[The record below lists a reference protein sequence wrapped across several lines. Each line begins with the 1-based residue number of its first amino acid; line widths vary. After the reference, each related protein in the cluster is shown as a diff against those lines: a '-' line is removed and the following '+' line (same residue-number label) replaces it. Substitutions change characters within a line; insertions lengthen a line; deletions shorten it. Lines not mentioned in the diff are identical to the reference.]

1 MLLTFSNLTAVWISR
16 NYEDKII
23 NDHLPCYSPPLTSL
37 FVISFLVCRGN
48 YCAWSNRF
56 CYKNIG
62 FLNICPPTAFFVLFV
77 MKVMA
82 LVAGRE
88 RTCVTRLFRDIQIFS
103 SICYMKLPLNR
114 HTSINLLL
122 QFNVDAL
129 KKLAQHILEKKIE
142 NPLKRYQERMRWH
155 TEVTHTKVRSSL
167 HCGAENHWTRL
178 TRRGFV

>member
-1 MLLTFSNLTAVWISR
+1 
-16 NYEDKII
+16 
-23 NDHLPCYSPPLTSL
+23 
-37 FVISFLVCRGN
+37 
-48 YCAWSNRF
+48 
-56 CYKNIG
+56 
-62 FLNICPPTAFFVLFV
+62 
-77 MKVMA
+77 MA

-142 NPLKRYQERMRWH
+142 NPLKTLPREN
-155 TEVTHTKVRSSL
+155 EVTLQK
-167 HCGAENHWTRL
+167 
-178 TRRGFV
+178 FVPGPTVFRKIIGQD

>member
-1 MLLTFSNLTAVWISR
+1 M
-16 NYEDKII
+16 
-23 NDHLPCYSPPLTSL
+23 
-37 FVISFLVCRGN
+37 SFLVCRGN

-62 FLNICPPTAFFVLFV
+62 FLNICPPTVFFVLFV